1 MDKHEAMYNYIKQYP
16 DTYGMLSFIF
26 SNAYEGNTSFVPVVN
41 DAVISTDILGNKTK
55 AYTFAITVFK
65 SLSADVA
72 EENKENLKAVQ
83 EFMDWIEEQENKKNY
98 PHFENAIVRKIENL
112 QNAPQMSGY
121 DEKNN
126 LAKYMFQCKVT
137 YKEK

>member
-1 MDKHEAMYNYIKQYP
+1 MFIIKFAEPLFACLFGAILLKENIFQWQY
-16 DTYGMLSFIF
+16 FIAF
-26 SNAYEGNTSFVPVVN
+26 IL
-41 DAVISTDILGNKTK
+41 ISVGIILGNKTK

-83 EFMDWIEEQENKKNY
+83 EFMDWIDEQENEKNY